1 MFSTKFLCV
10 HYMTYFDF
18 HGMQVKSS
26 TQPVIVVL
34 PLNHTDGLYSYSI
47 DAHMKLKY
55 YILETILWSSFRG
68 TTKMYLL
75 FSSNKLVE
83 YYIFI
88 HFKLIKFLM
97 TGLLIMKGSSN
108 VQSRWDQP
116 HPHTFLPPCTS
127 NFCYLCDNCCEHT
140 VHGCCCIFSKGISK

>member
-1 MFSTKFLCV
+1 MILLLLPHV
-10 HYMTYFDF
+10 MTFCEV
-18 HGMQVKSS
+18 VKVLSFAS
-26 TQPVIVVL
+26 KVVNVIEG
-34 PLNHTDGLYSYSI
+34 PT
-47 DAHMKLKY
+47 HMKLKY

-68 TTKMYLL
+68 TTKMYL

-97 TGLLIMKGSSN
+97 TWLLITKGSSN

-140 VHGCCCIFSKGISK
+140 VHGWCCIFSFEVVDPPPEISLLSL